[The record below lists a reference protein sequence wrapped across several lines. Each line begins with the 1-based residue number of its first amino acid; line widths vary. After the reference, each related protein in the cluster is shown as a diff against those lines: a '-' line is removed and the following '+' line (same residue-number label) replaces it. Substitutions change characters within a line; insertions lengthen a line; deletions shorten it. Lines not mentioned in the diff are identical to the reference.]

1 MSTTRRT
8 SSPDPAIPASA
19 GSIGDSARAQGA
31 SMKHLLAGGVLVLAA
46 LGLQL
51 AMVVRVIE
59 PDVVLSLGGYAG
71 LFAGMALFLA
81 GILRRRR

>member
-1 MSTTRRT
+1 
-8 SSPDPAIPASA
+8 
-19 GSIGDSARAQGA
+19 
-31 SMKHLLAGGVLVLAA
+31 MKHLLAGGVLVLAA

>member
-1 MSTTRRT
+1 
-8 SSPDPAIPASA
+8 
-19 GSIGDSARAQGA
+19 
-31 SMKHLLAGGVLVLAA
+31 MKRLLAGGVLGLTA

-59 PDVVLSLGGYAG
+59 PNVALSLGGYVG
-71 LFAGMALFLA
+71 LFVGMALALA